1 MRAVLSG
8 QTHFSKLER
17 QSVRAFSF
25 AYSNIKAG
33 KIDRED

>member
-8 QTHFSKLER
+8 QMHFSKLKGVFVGVLEHE
-17 QSVRAFSF
+17 
-25 AYSNIKAG
+25 KAG